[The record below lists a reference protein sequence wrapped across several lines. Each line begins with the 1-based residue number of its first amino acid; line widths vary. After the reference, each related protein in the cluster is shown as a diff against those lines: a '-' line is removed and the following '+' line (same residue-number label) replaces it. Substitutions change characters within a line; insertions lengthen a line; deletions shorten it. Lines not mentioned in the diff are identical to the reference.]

1 MISIQKNLVF
11 CFRKFT
17 RSTKNN
23 TINFTG
29 SASILSIK
37 PCKTRALYIFPIPL
51 LANINYNHFV
61 HSNIFLIRQLRFLQW
76 VIISKIIFRI
86 WNKKWQKETRGNY
99 QVFVYQRYRE
109 STIHN
114 RVFYSKSR
122 CKILLLRKHKKK
134 NERHTEIQFNTFY
147 KDGWIRPVKIIQ
159 NNVYFTNI
167 DL

>member
-1 MISIQKNLVF
+1 MPPFSLSNRVKRVRFTSFRFHFWLTLIITILFTQIYFWFGNCVF
-11 CFRKFT
+11 SKE
-17 RSTKNN
+17 
-23 TINFTG
+23 
-29 SASILSIK
+29 LS
-37 PCKTRALYIFPIPL
+37 
-51 LANINYNHFV
+51 LAKSY
-61 HSNIFLIRQLRFLQW
+61 S
-76 VIISKIIFRI
+76 FRI
-86 WNKKWQKETRGNY
+86 WNKKWQKETWGNY

-114 RVFYSKSR
+114 RAIYSKSR